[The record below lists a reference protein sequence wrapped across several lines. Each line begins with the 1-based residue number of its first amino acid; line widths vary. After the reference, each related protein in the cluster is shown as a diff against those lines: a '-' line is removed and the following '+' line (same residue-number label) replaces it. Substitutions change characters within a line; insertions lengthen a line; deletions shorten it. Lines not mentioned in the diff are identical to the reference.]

1 MGREAT
7 GSFSRPGKQPRAFAV
22 RGPGAAAM
30 RAPLGVDP
38 DAVHLYSDSN
48 PTPLRRWVG
57 LAAQGEQPA
66 FAGARSTSGG
76 GGQARAAS
84 SCAAELGRTLVAPSL
99 QAHDAA
105 SGRRPGEF
113 APAVGYT
120 PRGGW
125 PALRRT
131 SRAHSDAPSTP
142 GRAHRGRATSE
153 ARQAQK
159 SGPGREA
166 EGRFVLGAVSPRLLA
181 QHQEPYLRSTINTVR
196 FRRSLFSRATTRM
209 RFLPFLSG
217 SVALNERVGPK
228 FLSRLDWKYAFFSFT
243 KM

>member
-7 GSFSRPGKQPRAFAV
+7 GSFSRPGEQPRAFAV

-66 FAGARSTSGG
+66 FTGARSTSGG

-84 SCAAELGRTLVAPSL
+84 SCTAELGRTLVAPSL

-142 GRAHRGRATSE
+142 GRPIAGAPRARLGRHRKAAQGARPRAASFW
-153 ARQAQK
+153 ARC
-159 SGPGREA
+159 R
-166 EGRFVLGAVSPRLLA
+166 RV
-181 QHQEPYLRSTINTVR
+181 YLRST
-196 FRRSLFSRATTRM
+196 RSPTCAAPSTLCGSGGPCSRGPPRGC
-209 RFLPFLSG
+209 G
-217 SVALNERVGPK
+217 SCP
-228 FLSRLDWKYAFFSFT
+228 S
-243 KM
+243 